1 MNNRLNSEIVRAY
14 MPAHTFVESSSE
26 NAIKIHDR
34 TTGGFALVSNDNAIV
49 FETKSVRKDIS
60 EMLCILCKAF
70 S

>member
-1 MNNRLNSEIVRAY
+1 MERLNTEIVRAY
-14 MPAHTFVESSSE
+14 MPAHTFVEPSE

-34 TTGGFALVSNDNAIV
+34 TTGGFAIVSNDNAIV